1 MPFEEGIKLKI
12 CRQKFNKRCEAS
24 ISKQQQRN
32 QNNNPEAL
40 WRDIRLS
47 SNPLGEMCP
56 LSQS

>member
-40 WRDIRLS
+40 RLS